1 MASKQAVEQ
10 EGGDRGGGVPFM
22 GRDFSAVILPSS
34 QVERTLCILFVLR
47 TSADNVAGCR
57 DAHCASDRIG
67 AIVSCKFHALHATL
81 PLQPEKD
88 PLSSPMEPPTRV
100 GVKNV
105 REWSLLRFEDPSSSP
120 PSPSSGF
127 LMI

>member
-10 EGGDRGGGVPFM
+10 GGRGNVPFM
-22 GRDFSAVILPSS
+22 SRDFSAVILPSS
-34 QVERTLCILFVLR
+34 QVERTLFVLR
-47 TSADNVAGCR
+47 TSADNIAGSR

-67 AIVSCKFHALHATL
+67 AIVSCKFHSLHATL
-81 PLQPEKD
+81 LLQPEKD

-105 REWSLLRFEDPSSSP
+105 RE
-120 PSPSSGF
+120 
-127 LMI
+127 

>member
-10 EGGDRGGGVPFM
+10 GGRGNVPFM

-47 TSADNVAGCR
+47 TSADNVAGSR

-67 AIVSCKFHALHATL
+67 AIVSCKFHSLHATL
-81 PLQPEKD
+81 LLQPEKD

-105 REWSLLRFEDPSSSP
+105 RE
-120 PSPSSGF
+120 
-127 LMI
+127 